1 MEFDPHTRERPKN
14 FVWCGEDC
22 IAVSWPNRGI
32 LLVSPY
38 CDYLRF
44 DYDVSHEPL
53 FLLQEIDS
61 LRVFSRFHHDI
72 IRAVFLFAH
81 SHLKVPPPIY
91 NVYSMGSQTPGA
103 ILRSAFARF
112 AQKAGERDMEEGV
125 GDLRDDL
132 LDSAVKECIDAAEEE
147 LSSLLQEELLRSA
160 SYGQNY
166 LQNMTHSF
174 QKVDFRKTT
183 GAGPAGPGPAGL
195 RGHGHQKRPGPL
207 SRNLRRRG
215 HPAPGPGERGAALGR
230 PRPL

>member
-183 GAGPAGPGPAGL
+183 GFLRIINTLRTPEIGL
-195 RGHGHQKRPGPL
+195 YLTANQFRFLKERSVISRLL
-207 SRNLRRRG
+207 SRRLYYLSVQV
-215 HPAPGPGERGAALGR
+215 E
-230 PRPL
+230 